1 MVLISPLLSCSR
13 VFYLFIY
20 LLILRYLLLEGYVCT
35 DLYQYILFFIL
46 PTLIMRPCCIGK
58 SNAGYMYRT
67 TRLFSKLC
75 TNHYKIKREDTCE
88 QHHRRNTHTQT
99 HTQESSTRPAI
110 FFVNRKKTI
119 IALSLALQQHSLTA
133 KRRAA
138 NDLQPGINVCC
149 SHLIWPWHPGFAS
162 VPQLGLSRV

>member
-1 MVLISPLLSCSR
+1 MHR
-13 VFYLFIY
+13 
-20 LLILRYLLLEGYVCT
+20 
-35 DLYQYILFFIL
+35 FIL
-46 PTLIMRPCCIGK
+46 VHPFLYIAYLEHVTLLHWQVQCRVYFSYDK
-58 SNAGYMYRT
+58 T
-67 TRLFSKLC
+67 FFSKLC
-75 TNHYKIKREDTCE
+75 TNHYKIKREDRCE

-99 HTQESSTRPAI
+99 HTQESYTRPAI
-110 FFVNRKKTI
+110 FFVNREKTI

-133 KRRAA
+133 KRQAA